1 MSELNEFVFKM
12 KGIIKAAE
20 TDAGAAVLDP
30 LSLAILSRVG
40 DAQITDETLIVGDII
55 GNEVFGS
62 PATAHGR
69 LKKLTKQ
76 GWLKLVDDPQD
87 GRRKILRLSDKAVR
101 MYNKISS
108 GILKLAQK
116 HRG

>member
-1 MSELNEFVFKM
+1 MIELNEFVFRM
-12 KGIIKAAE
+12 KGVMRAAE
-20 TDAGAAVLDP
+20 GDAGAGSLDS
-30 LSLAILSRVG
+30 LSLEILSRVG
-40 DAQITDETLIVGDII
+40 DAHIADETLIVGDII
-55 GNEVFGS
+55 GNEAFGS

-76 GWLKLVDDPQD
+76 GWLKLADDPED

-101 MYNKISS
+101 MYNKMSS
-108 GILKLAQK
+108 GILRLAQK

>member
-12 KGIIKAAE
+12 RGVIKAVE
-20 TDAGAAVLDP
+20 TNARAASLDP

-40 DAQITDETLIVGDII
+40 DAQIADEMLIVGDII
-55 GNEVFGS
+55 GNDAFGS
-62 PATAHGR
+62 PAAAHGR
-69 LKKLTKQ
+69 LKRLTKQ
-76 GWLKLVDDPQD
+76 GWLKLADDPPD
-87 GRRKILRLSDKAVR
+87 GRRKILRLTDKSVR

-116 HRG
+116 HRA